1 LGLAT
6 RPYGEVSVVQE
17 KAMLV
22 ALEEKVDAVYC
33 PTAVTPVTKVVP
45 LQAAIA
51 GNASPMGAASTLRH
65 ARRRA

>member
-1 LGLAT
+1 
-6 RPYGEVSVVQE
+6 
-17 KAMLV
+17 MLV